1 MSVSALADRVRE
13 FSERLSALDSMWSDY
28 HASVM
33 RALELWHDLRREVQS
48 RIAELQGLIDYCQDR
63 LRDVQVKARIGLIS
77 EEEASRICEELRRT
91 LDESAATLESLRSE
105 LSRLEGR
112 VEEHVRRLMAEFLI
126 SDAEEFARRA
136 ARIEE
141 LYREGRIGE
150 GLYRKVMSLMS
161 LLRSGG
167 SAAGESSS

>member
-1 MSVSALADRVRE
+1 MDGSINGRSRSSISTISTFTPKDRNI
-13 FSERLSALDSMWSDY
+13 
-28 HASVM
+28 
-33 RALELWHDLRREVQS
+33 RA
-48 RIAELQGLIDYCQDR
+48 
-63 LRDVQVKARIGLIS
+63 IS
-77 EEEASRICEELRRT
+77 TPIT
-91 LDESAATLESLRSE
+91 PPPII
-105 LSRLEGR
+105 SRLEGR